1 MAETYSQSVTG
12 MNANNTRFTPA
23 PLTVGDSVCQSAGD
37 EQNAMRTGQQVQCK
51 RADGSLGWYTIDPI
65 RSVPGGSLVLQAV

>member
-1 MAETYSQSVTG
+1 MAETYSQSVTA

-23 PLTVGDSVCQSAGD
+23 PLKIGDSAALAGGQ
-37 EQNAMRTGQQVQCK
+37 QNDMRTGTQILCK
-51 RADGSLGWYTIDPI
+51 GPDGALKWYTIDPL